1 MAKLDTEVFVIRD
14 GHVVAVR
21 VRDLDG
27 FIEETTTPAGV
38 GPRYHLREHPVFRV
52 GGHDCPSIESAQD
65 YLADCA
71 RLGCTLE
78 STAITEAVSYEVWRW
93 DCNGSRCMV
102 SAHDS
107 PEAATEALED
117 IHWIDFERSDLSWF
131 YDRASADD
139 VLRQLSEEDADDV

>member
-1 MAKLDTEVFVIRD
+1 MSKLDTEVFVIRD
-14 GHVVAVR
+14 GQVVAVR

-38 GPRYHLREHPVFRV
+38 GPRYHLRECPVFRV
-52 GGHDCPSIESAQD
+52 DGRDYPSVQSVQD

-71 RLGCTLE
+71 ALGCELE
-78 STAITEAVSYEVWRW
+78 STAITEGISNEVWRW
-93 DCNGSRCMV
+93 DCGGSRSMV

-131 YDRASADD
+131 YDRASADE
-139 VLRQLSEEDADDV
+139 VLRQLSEEDADDA